1 MSQPSKEARL
11 LLAVQAFQR
20 NPKEKLRVLARYY
33 TMPYS
38 TLQKR
43 VQGQLLLSER
53 RLVMHKLTEIEE
65 KVILQRVIDLDT
77 RGFSP
82 RLSGVKEIAN
92 LILQSRGG
100 GRVGKNWTARY
111 IARQP
116 DLSTR
121 FNRVYDYQ
129 RALCEDPEL
138 IQAWF

>member
-33 TMPYS
+33 TVPYS

-43 VQGQLLLSER
+43 VQGQLPLSER
-53 RLVMHKLTEIEE
+53 RLAMYKLTEIEE

-82 RLSGVKEIAN
+82 RLSSVEEIAN
-92 LILQSRGG
+92 LIL
-100 GRVGKNWTARY
+100 
-111 IARQP
+111 
-116 DLSTR
+116 
-121 FNRVYDYQ
+121 
-129 RALCEDPEL
+129 
-138 IQAWF
+138 